1 MTLQIYPL
9 SLWTTGALAERPLSL
24 LRWRHSTDRFLLHIR
39 IQMSET
45 RLTQQLRRTFFSPT
59 LENSS
64 PCLDTSPQ
72 TLVGGSIDEASPR
85 ISTQLRWSFGVRRWI
100 SNPRLFSLTQRGTA
114 WRSNKSQ
121 CGWQGDCTSQLQRSG
136 VGLAPDHQML
146 QADGQG
152 GGAGFWLFLRTTGEP
167 IQRAIRECPA
177 QCVLRA
183 PCRTEPRF
191 WGAFQIRACPP

>member
-1 MTLQIYPL
+1 
-9 SLWTTGALAERPLSL
+9 
-24 LRWRHSTDRFLLHIR
+24 
-39 IQMSET
+39 MSKT
-45 RLTQQLRRTFFSPT
+45 HLTQQLRRTFFSPT

-72 TLVGGSIDEASPR
+72 ILVGGSIDEASPR

-100 SNPRLFSLTQRGTA
+100 SNPRLFSLTQRGAA
-114 WRSNKSQ
+114 WRTNKSQ
-121 CGWQGDCTSQLQRSG
+121 CGWQGDCTFQLQRSG

-167 IQRAIRECPA
+167 IQRSREPSGSARLSVFSGRLAEWSPDSGEPSKYAHAHLECGTRTRQWARPA
-177 QCVLRA
+177 HILLS
-183 PCRTEPRF
+183 TE
-191 WGAFQIRACPP
+191 WL